1 MPRRAPAKRA
11 AWKPDSIFR
20 SSEVPYVE
28 RGGAAGFSTI
38 PPPSL
43 ITPSPAALKTS
54 AVIRK

>member
-28 RGGAAGFSTI
+28 RGGCG
-38 PPPSL
+38 L
-43 ITPSPAALKTS
+43 LDDPAAL
-54 AVIRK
+54 